1 MSNEKIKVDNDTNV
15 LPWNNG
21 IDYTL
26 LKDINDKK
34 QIYHNDVSDP
44 DYLENTFNFYK
55 STDLSLTDFLKQFDI
70 LKLKRQSF
78 TKLKDDYSVFKKKI
92 EKNKEEVKKLLKK
105 NKRDLVNSERK
116 KLKSYL
122 SWTFNIQR
130 YKYYDTNY
138 MDDVIGLE
146 WKKIEKNYFWL
157 YFSYI
162 L

>member
-55 STDLSLTDFLKQFDI
+55 SI
-70 LKLKRQSF
+70 LYVLFITAKH
-78 TKLKDDYSVFKKKI
+78 
-92 EKNKEEVKKLLKK
+92 
-105 NKRDLVNSERK
+105 
-116 KLKSYL
+116 
-122 SWTFNIQR
+122 NIR
-130 YKYYDTNY
+130 SN
-138 MDDVIGLE
+138 
-146 WKKIEKNYFWL
+146 L
-157 YFSYI
+157 Y
-162 L
+162 